1 MKTFVNGTLMEN
13 VSTVTVTSDS
23 SEKGKKILIIDGKV
37 IEEPAAAAKS
47 PDDTGRQQDEENG
60 QGQDNRKSDKAVKA
74 VIRSQS
80 GDTTEPLDRPLVY
93 LDGKEIDVSEME
105 KIDPNTIERINVLK
119 EKSAIA
125 KYGKKGENGVILIYL
140 KKPEPSEQ

>member
-1 MKTFVNGTLMEN
+1 
-13 VSTVTVTSDS
+13 
-23 SEKGKKILIIDGKV
+23 
-37 IEEPAAAAKS
+37 
-47 PDDTGRQQDEENG
+47 
-60 QGQDNRKSDKAVKA
+60 
-74 VIRSQS
+74 
-80 GDTTEPLDRPLVY
+80 
-93 LDGKEIDVSEME
+93 ME